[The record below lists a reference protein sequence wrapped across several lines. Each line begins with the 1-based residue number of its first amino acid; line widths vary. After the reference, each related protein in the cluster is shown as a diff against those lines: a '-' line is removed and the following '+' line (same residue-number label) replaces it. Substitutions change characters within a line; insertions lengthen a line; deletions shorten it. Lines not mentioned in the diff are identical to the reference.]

1 MVGRYTKSNNSFTLY
16 IGDIRGEVRVFNAES
31 LLIEQEFTLF
41 GDKNDDGGF
50 NIGGKRRKTRKLTQ
64 LLLLTEKIPG
74 RNPID
79 YIVGVR

>member
-1 MVGRYTKSNNSFTLY
+1 MVGRYSKSKNAFILY
-16 IGDIRGEVRVFNAES
+16 IGDIRGDVRVFNAES
-31 LLIEQEFTLF
+31 LLIEHQFTLF

-64 LLLLTEKIPG
+64 LLLLTDKIPG
-74 RNPID
+74 RNSID